1 MRPFA
6 SVVLASLLIAS
17 VCFSA
22 DISSENGKKGADLK
36 CYLPYSVKKDHMVAG
51 CEVSGY
57 HVRYDLAQENGA
69 FMILLPNSAHSLKE
83 ASTYF
88 SIQTFPF
95 DGRSL
100 KQILDVDVREI
111 LDNNPG
117 TKIVKNLAHK
127 QPSATGGGTYVGT
140 ELAYPAQSAA
150 FPSES
155 FYMCDTGSNTYAIML
170 SLGGRNRKV
179 MLEAYP
185 TFMKWVDVPQ
195 MVKDADILD
204 GK

>member
-1 MRPFA
+1 MRLF
-6 SVVLASLLIAS
+6 VLVALALLLIAS
-17 VCFSA
+17 FCFSA
-22 DISSENGKKGADLK
+22 DLGTDNRKKGSDLK

-57 HVRYDLAQENGA
+57 HIRYDLAQEAGA
-69 FMILLPNSAHSLKE
+69 FMILLPNGARSLGE

-100 KQILDVDVREI
+100 KQILEVDVKEI

-127 QPSATGGGTYVGT
+127 QPSSTGGGICVGT

-150 FPSES
+150 FPSEA

-170 SLGGRNRKV
+170 SLGGRNRKA

-195 MVKDADILD
+195 TVKDADIVD